1 MGRVG
6 LARRGGSVR
15 SHVLCV
21 ALVALFSDA
30 VFAAPDPAAG
40 PPSAVEALAEALT
53 TAPAAER
60 ERLLEA
66 DASLR
71 TPELAQALV
80 ARADGLRVKGEF
92 DRALDLFQFALDLSA
107 RIGDLPGQAAAL
119 RGQGIVHTVRGDLR
133 LGEETFRR
141 SLAAAESAGDQAAIA
156 RVLSNLGVVLNQ
168 QGDFAQAIELHKR
181 SLAMLD
187 ELGDSHMLAGP
198 LGNLALVSHQVG
210 NSEEALE
217 YAQRALTLSRAADNK
232 VWTARLYNIVANVH
246 ESLGDYARA
255 LENFARSLALA
266 AEAGD
271 REQVAGVTANIGS
284 IYRFQGDAA
293 LAREHYERSRALFEG
308 LGSKAEVARTLI
320 RLAVLDEEQGDY
332 LRSLEESRKSLAEFE
347 ALNDSLGHGEALR
360 QLGAVYRRMG
370 KLDLALEHYA
380 KSLARAES
388 SGQHAGVDQALLGMA
403 QVHLD
408 RGDLTE
414 ATALAER
421 SADLARASGR
431 RQGLWQ
437 SCLTL
442 ARARRALGQVPAAR
456 EALQEAIAT
465 IEVMRA
471 QVAGA
476 EIEQQR
482 VFESR
487 LGPYRLLLDI
497 ELTEGNTRAA
507 FALSER
513 TKARVLA
520 DVLAGGRVH
529 LSKSMSA
536 AEKHEERR
544 LNAEIVSVNV
554 VLGRERA
561 RSASSDGAR
570 LSELEARLQR
580 VRREHEAYLV
590 GLYSAHPELRVQ
602 RGEIPTIEVEQTADL
617 MAEPGVAL
625 LEYALTDAGVYL
637 LVVTAE
643 DGAAAV
649 RSYRLDLTPAQL
661 ARRCRQFREQLAA
674 RDLAFAGEARA
685 LYDLLLGPAAA
696 QLRGRTRLVVV
707 PDGPLWELPF
717 QTLRSPA
724 GRYLIADHAI
734 SYAPSLTVLQA
745 MSRSAARA
753 TASPQRLLAFGNP
766 ALPGTAVRRAAEVLM
781 GEPLAPLPE
790 AERQVRALGRLYGAE
805 RSTVYV
811 GSQASEDRVKAE
823 SSRFQILNFAT
834 HGILDDRSPMYSDVV
849 LAPAPA
855 GNEDGLLEA
864 REIMDLDL
872 HADLAVLSACE
883 TGRGRLGAG
892 EGIIGLT
899 WAFFVAGCPAT
910 VASQWKVESASTT
923 ELMLEFHRRLAAG
936 DDKARALQQASLKL
950 ARSQRYKHP
959 FYWAGFV
966 VMGDPR

>member
-1 MGRVG
+1 
-6 LARRGGSVR
+6 
-15 SHVLCV
+15 V
-21 ALVALFSDA
+21 ALVGLSATA
-30 VFAAPDPAAG
+30 VFAAPDPPSG
-40 PPSAVEALAEALT
+40 SPSAVEALAEALT

-60 ERLLEA
+60 ESLLGT
-66 DASLR
+66 DASLH
-71 TPELAQALV
+71 TPALVQALV
-80 ARADGLRVKGEF
+80 ARADALRVKGEF
-92 DRALDLFQFALDLSA
+92 GRALDLFQFALALST

-133 LGEETFRR
+133 LAEETFRR
-141 SLAAAESAGDQAAIA
+141 SLAVAESAGDKPAIA
-156 RVLSNLGVVLNQ
+156 RVLSNLGTVLNQ
-168 QGDFAQAIELHKR
+168 EGNYALAIEHHKR
-181 SLAMLD
+181 SAALLE
-187 ELGDSHMLAGP
+187 ELGDTRMLAGP
-198 LGNLALVSHQVG
+198 LGNLAIVSTQVG

-217 YAQRALTLSRAADNK
+217 YARRALALSQAAGNK
-232 VWTARLYNIVANVH
+232 VWTARIYNIIANVH
-246 ESLGDYARA
+246 ESLGDYAGA

-266 AEAGD
+266 EEAGD
-271 REQVAGVTANIGS
+271 RVQVAGVTANIGS

-293 LAREHYERSRALFEG
+293 LARQHYERSLALFEA
-308 LGSKAEVARTLI
+308 LGSKAEAARTLI

-332 LRSLEESRKSLAEFE
+332 VRSLEESQKSLAVFE
-347 ALNDSLGHGEALR
+347 ALNDSLGTFGARH

-370 KLDLALEHYA
+370 KLDLALEHYG
-380 KSLARAES
+380 KSLAGAES
-388 SGQHAGVDQALLGMA
+388 GGAREEMVESLVGMA

-408 RGDLTE
+408 QGHPTE
-414 ATALAER
+414 AAALAGR
-421 SADLARASGR
+421 SADLARGSGH

-442 ARARRALGQVPAAR
+442 ARARRALGQIPDAR

-465 IEVMRA
+465 VEVMRA
-471 QVAGA
+471 QAAGG

-482 VFESR
+482 VLESR
-487 LGPYRLLLDI
+487 LEPYRLLLDI
-497 ELTEGNTRAA
+497 ELDEGDTRAA

-529 LSKSMSA
+529 LSKAMSA
-536 AEKHEERR
+536 AEKQDERR
-544 LNAEIVSVNV
+544 LNAEIVSLNV
-554 VLGRERA
+554 LLGRERA
-561 RSASSDGAR
+561 SSAANAAR
-570 LSELEARLQR
+570 LSELEASLQKVRL
-580 VRREHEAYLV
+580 EHEAYLV

-602 RGEIPTIEVEQTADL
+602 RGDLPTIDVQQTADL

-637 LVVTAE
+637 LAVTEE
-643 DGAAAV
+643 DGAAV
-649 RSYRLDLTPAQL
+649 LRSYRLDSTPAQL

-674 RDLAFAGEARA
+674 RDLDFTRAARA

-696 QLRGRTRLVVV
+696 QLRGRTRLVIV

-717 QTLRSPA
+717 QALRSPA
-724 GRYLIADHAI
+724 GRALIADDAI
-734 SYAPSLTVLQA
+734 SYAPSLTVLRA

-753 TASPQRLLAFGNP
+753 TAGPPRLLAFGNP
-766 ALPGTAVRRAAEVLM
+766 ALPGPAVRRAAEVLM

-790 AERQVRALGRLYGAE
+790 AERQVRALGRLYGAG
-805 RSTVYV
+805 RSAVYV

-823 SSRFQILNFAT
+823 TSRFQILHVAT

-855 GNEDGLLEA
+855 GKEDGLLEA

-883 TGRGRLGAG
+883 SGRGRLGAG

-910 VASQWKVESASTT
+910 VASQWKVESASTP

-936 DDKARALQQASLKL
+936 DDKARALQRASLKL
-950 ARSQRYKHP
+950 SRSQRYKHP